1 MVSEQRNACS
11 RSAAFVHQTAEPPM
25 LGAVKPV
32 FDAPV
37 VAALK
42 FAFPEESAWSGRS
55 PRA

>member
-1 MVSEQRNACS
+1 
-11 RSAAFVHQTAEPPM
+11 M
-25 LGAVKPV
+25 LGAVKMV